1 MEQLKYSLGPFE
13 LFAAIIGG
21 SPFVLAGFLL
31 YHPVESLAEL
41 VEVIQ
46 ENGSGDGAFAIALTL
61 LLVSYIIGGTIQG
74 LSWQYFLRLCKL
86 FKCEYT
92 YFGNQLAD
100 RNKALKQL
108 HPEQRNPADFE
119 DRLTLQLRETIG
131 IPKKL
136 SWMDSRLKAYLRERN
151 SPSVA
156 AADTLVASHI
166 MFRNLSLG
174 CLILCAVSVANSVR
188 LGALEPLLLSPFVG
202 YVAYLMFR
210 RSVSFKKWQN
220 RTLVLGFYFAATQES
235 ASEGRL

>member
-61 LLVSYIIGGTIQG
+61 LLVSYIIGGTVQG
-74 LSWQYFLRLCKL
+74 LSWRYFLRLCKL

-92 YFGNQLAD
+92 YFGNQLTD
-100 RNKALKQL
+100 RDKALKQ
-108 HPEQRNPADFE
+108 HPEQPNPFEFE
-119 DRLTLQLRETIG
+119 DRLVLQLRKTIG

-136 SWMDSRLKAYLRERN
+136 NWMDSRLKAYLRERN

-220 RTLVLGFYFAATQES
+220 RTLILGFYFAATQAS